1 MQLMKPAEFQK
12 KYFEEGSAPD
22 LKTIRSDIDKC
33 DLPGKVIG
41 NRYYVDAEAFEKES
55 TTHDLVTQVMQWT
68 NNPNHQYP
76 YLKACMKSLSGL
88 LAMAFYVASWVSYF
102 LSGQW
107 HLLLI
112 ITQRKTALTATNAR
126 VWAYT
131 LITKRGVNTYQRL
144 VVACI
149 RVKPV

>member
-55 TTHDLVTQVMQWT
+55 TTHDLVTQVMQ
-68 NNPNHQYP
+68 
-76 YLKACMKSLSGL
+76 
-88 LAMAFYVASWVSYF
+88 
-102 LSGQW
+102 
-107 HLLLI
+107 
-112 ITQRKTALTATNAR
+112 
-126 VWAYT
+126 
-131 LITKRGVNTYQRL
+131 
-144 VVACI
+144 
-149 RVKPV
+149 